1 MNERIFIYGVNKKE
15 FPTAQALIDYLS
27 TDLFNVEEGRFRYT
41 QCKNADIIIL
51 SLNGLAYGHL
61 IITDKLNPTVEDR
74 IKFKPVKC
82 TYLVSDSVAYHNP
95 VRLFKDLGIL
105 VTSFGTRITREKFLE
120 IQERAI

>member
-1 MNERIFIYGVNKKE
+1 MSERIFIYGVNKKE

-27 TDLFNVEEGRFRYT
+27 TDLFNFEEGRFRYT

-51 SLNGLAYGHL
+51 SLNGLACGHL
-61 IITDKLNPTVEDR
+61 IVTDNVNPSVEDR
-74 IKFKPVKC
+74 IKLKPAKC

-95 VRLFKDLGIL
+95 VRLFNDLGIL